1 MTDLE
6 KNIRALFSFNTK
18 SIEEKEQKL
27 NSNVEEIN
35 KRDRT
40 LVEKIGF
47 VGKVDYSNL
56 TPIERSKKENT
67 QTITLNDGSV
77 KTIDEMFNKLVT
89 QLQNILPFLHY
100 IT

>member
-27 NSNVEEIN
+27 NTNVEEVN

-40 LVEKIGF
+40 FIEKIGF

-56 TPIERSKKENT
+56 TPIERSKKEN
-67 QTITLNDGSV
+67 I
-77 KTIDEMFNKLVT
+77 
-89 QLQNILPFLHY
+89 
-100 IT
+100 